1 MTRTSLLLA
10 LTFLTAAVIRAD
22 QEPLTWTAQQDH
34 QNMMDQ
40 LGIKTLRPG
49 PNGRAAAG
57 EPGAANYDPAKA
69 NPYPDLPDPLRM
81 KDGRKVTSAAQ
92 WWNARRP
99 EIVEDFEREV
109 YGRVPKKAPQVT
121 WRVAQTVNTT
131 IGCTPVVAKQLVG
144 QVENTSY
151 P

>member
-1 MTRTSLLLA
+1 MNRTLLRALLLA
-10 LTFLTAAVIRAD
+10 AGFVPAALHAG

-57 EPGAANYDPAKA
+57 EAGAANYDVAKA

-81 KDGRKVTSAAQ
+81 KDGRKVTTAAQ
-92 WWNARRP
+92 WWDGRRP

-109 YGRVPKKAPQVT
+109 CGRV
-121 WRVAQTVNTT
+121 RR
-131 IGCTPVVAKQLVG
+131 TP
-144 QVENTSY
+144 
-151 P
+151 